1 MEEKGGR
8 MNMCNALEEIEKE
21 GMIAGAIKTCK
32 NFNISKDD
40 AIRNLIKQFSLSE
53 EDAVSYV
60 EKYW

>member
-1 MEEKGGR
+1 
-8 MNMCNALEEIEKE
+8 
-21 GMIAGAIKTCK
+21 MIAGAIKTGK